1 MGDRHSESNGNNND
15 YTPDVNIPTK
25 GSLSENAK
33 YAY

>member
-1 MGDRHSESNGNNND
+1 MGDRHSEPTEDND